1 MTTVHF
7 YLYENGALQQSWESV
22 CPVDVGRQEKG
33 EPGPGPFDQ
42 SGRRRAIVAP
52 LTSRD
57 VPRHFFEVL
66 ALEGGAFELRN
77 QNQRIPL
84 RIERGN
90 LAAGASRKFQGP
102 VNIAIDGSRS
112 IRIVPA
118 SVSGQSDHLRTLDH
132 APLDPNTAT
141 LASFLQSAA
150 DEAPDKS
157 TPDARRLGQLLR
169 HVVPVV
175 RESATSDSFFQAAAV
190 AAVRIA
196 NLDRALVGVFEGERR
211 VFRAE
216 AYRDSLENSEASR
229 LRARA
234 PEVSDTIIQGV
245 EESAV
250 TKIYDS
256 GREDGADAVS
266 LQQLHQAICSPLLDK
281 DRNVIGVLYGD
292 RWVAGWGT
300 SGDVEAQLVE
310 ILAGAISAGL
320 ARQTEERQ
328 RSSMEHFFPEVVARH
343 IVHDASLLE
352 PKEADVSLMFCD
364 VRGFSSISKQL
375 GPDRTIRWMQDV
387 FTTFSECVERERG
400 TVLNYVGDELIAMW
414 GAPELQADHAAA
426 CLLAADR
433 MLAAVSE
440 LDERWMEVIGRPL
453 RVGIGVHSGR
463 AAVGNTGSRVKFQ
476 YGAFGTTV
484 NLASRL
490 QGATKQFGVDVLVS
504 GETARRVKLH
514 RLRELT
520 TIRVVGIEQDIVV
533 YEMSSPHSQQA
544 VVGDAEWADLC
555 KRYAAALND
564 YRQRRFA
571 DATHKL
577 GELLRDFPHD
587 EPCMRLL
594 GLAVAELRSPSDAFS
609 HVDQLTTK

>member
-7 YLYENGALQQSWESV
+7 YLYENGALQQSWESP

-33 EPGPGPFDQ
+33 EPDPGPHLQADK
-42 SGRRRAIVAP
+42 RRAIVAP
-52 LTSRD
+52 ISSRD
-57 VPRHFFEVL
+57 VPRHFFQVL
-66 ALEGGAFELRN
+66 AGEDGSFELFN
-77 QNQRIPL
+77 QNERLGLQT
-84 RIERGN
+84 ERGDV
-90 LAAGASRKFQGP
+90 APKTSRKFQSP
-102 VNIAIDGSRS
+102 INITIDASRS
-112 IRIVPA
+112 IRIVPSTLA
-118 SVSGQSDHLRTLDH
+118 SDVDHLRTLEH

-141 LASFLQSAA
+141 LASFLKSPAA
-150 DEAPDKS
+150 EESVDSHGAN
-157 TPDARRLGQLLR
+157 RLGQLLR

-175 RESATSDSFFQAAAV
+175 RESATSDSFFQAAAL

-196 NLDRALVGVFEGERR
+196 NLDRAIVGVFEGDRR

-216 AYRDSLENSEASR
+216 AYRDSPEDIDASQ
-229 LRARA
+229 LCADA

-245 EESAV
+245 VATAV
-250 TKIYDS
+250 TKIYDVGKGDS
-256 GREDGADAVS
+256 GDAQS

-292 RWVAGWGT
+292 RWMAGWES

-328 RSSMEHFFPEVVARH
+328 RSSMANFFPEVVARH

-352 PKEADVSLMFCD
+352 PKEADVTLMFCD
-364 VRGFSSISKQL
+364 VRGFSTVSKRL
-375 GPDRTIRWMQDV
+375 GPTRTITWMQDV
-387 FTTFSECVERERG
+387 FTTFSQCVEREMG

-414 GAPELQADHAAA
+414 GAPEPQADHATASLRAA
-426 CLLAADR
+426 ERVLATLPD
-433 MLAAVSE
+433 
-440 LDERWMEVIGRPL
+440 LDARWSDIVDCRL
-453 RVGIGVHSGR
+453 RVGIGIHSGK
-463 AAVGNTGSRVKFQ
+463 AAVGNTGSKVKFQ

-504 GETARRVKLH
+504 EETARRVEG
-514 RLRELT
+514 RALRELA
-520 TIRVVGIEQDIVV
+520 TIRVVGIEQDVAVFQMAPIP
-533 YEMSSPHSQQA
+533 SADQSQ
-544 VVGDAEWADLC
+544 WTDLC
-555 KRYAAALND
+555 DRYNAALSD
-564 YRQRRFA
+564 YREQRFA
-571 DATHKL
+571 DATRKL
-577 GELLRDFPHD
+577 GELLRDYPQD

-594 GLAVAELRSPSDAFS
+594 GMAVSELRSPTEPFS